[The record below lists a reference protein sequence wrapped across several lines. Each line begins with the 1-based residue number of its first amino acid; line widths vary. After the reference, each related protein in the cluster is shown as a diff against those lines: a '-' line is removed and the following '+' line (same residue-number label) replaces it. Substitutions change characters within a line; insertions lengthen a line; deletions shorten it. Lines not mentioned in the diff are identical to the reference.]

1 MEKSEDTRDLK
12 VNFTPEEI
20 VNKDFKQKYR
30 GYDSAEVDPFLD
42 QVIQDYEAFIAR
54 IKTLE
59 TDNKRLVKKV
69 DELSQQD
76 TTTVAPVVDTTP
88 APATSAAQNTTNYDI
103 LRRLSNLER
112 HVFGEQ
118 EAARIAPKPT
128 APKNS
133 SYSNNNTNSGLKSAY
148 DDQSDSTTDSDSTT
162 KKSSESTWL
171 NRF

>member
-12 VNFTPEEI
+12 VNFTPEDI

-42 QVIQDYEAFIAR
+42 QVIQDYEAFNAR
-54 IKTLE
+54 IKSLE
-59 TDNKRLVKKV
+59 ADNKRLVKKV

-76 TTTVAPVVDTTP
+76 TPVATPAATTPTPVVTP
-88 APATSAAQNTTNYDI
+88 AQNTTNYDI

-118 EAARIAPKPT
+118 QAAKIAPKPT
-128 APKNS
+128 FSKPES
-133 SYSNNNTNSGLKSAY
+133 DLKPAY
-148 DDQSDSTTDSDSTT
+148 DNDQDSDDQDSA
-162 KKSSESTWL
+162 KQSKESTWL

>member
-1 MEKSEDTRDLK
+1 MEKSEDTRDFK

-42 QVIQDYEAFIAR
+42 QVIQDYEAFNNR
-54 IKTLE
+54 IKALE
-59 TDNKRLVKKV
+59 ADNKRLVKKV

-76 TTTVAPVVDTTP
+76 TPTAAPVTTATP
-88 APATSAAQNTTNYDI
+88 APAANNAAQNTTNYDI

-128 APKNS
+128 APSNSYSSTKTNS
-133 SYSNNNTNSGLKSAY
+133 SMKSAY
-148 DDQSDSTTDSDSTT
+148 DDVKTDDDSDSAS
-162 KKSSESTWL
+162 KKSTESTWL